1 MLTCKDDFAT
11 TFDSY
16 PEMIHFHESLSKGT
30 VWRRCKV
37 KDLHVEPLDASS
49 ALCTTPSAFVPGTS
63 EDAVADTVENLGLA
77 LRVGGDLYPLRTTAY
92 KTLLD
97 RAKISGT
104 ALPKLKKA
112 ELAAVLNA
120 CLAVHSSDALL
131 LVRDEKVSATHS
143 GDVRDYSVLPIDE
156 LLHTLE
162 KKMDARFPGYH
173 FENGYCDHAYTSGC
187 WTFPDQKEDMLGTYA
202 KTLQTKGMGTMA
214 AKLVPGIHFL
224 TSDTGVASAK
234 VSAMLMG
241 TQHPIHIGSCISV
254 DHRLQR
260 KVEDFDKELDQ
271 LFAQFCD
278 SVSRLQTLLEIEL
291 QYPVNAMTRICKKF
305 SLPKKEALEAIAMFE
320 ISYGGGTATA
330 HDVFMALQE
339 IPWLMK
345 ANKHPEAKLLNVEEN
360 MARALS
366 IRWSDFDLAKAVNY
380 CWQLPFC
387 CATPPG

>member
-162 KKMDARFPGYH
+162 QKMDARFPGYH
-173 FENGYCDHAYTSGC
+173 FVNGYCDHAYTSGC
-187 WTFPDQKEDMLGTYA
+187 WTFPSQREDMLGTYA
-202 KTLQTKGMGTMA
+202 KALQMKGMGTMA
-214 AKLVPGIHFL
+214 TKLVPGIRFL

-278 SVSRLQTLLEIEL
+278 SVSKLQTLLEIEL

-345 ANKHPEAKLLNVEEN
+345 ANKHPEAKLLTVEEN
-360 MARALS
+360 MARALT

-380 CWQLPFC
+380 
-387 CATPPG
+387 

>member
-214 AKLVPGIHFL
+214 AKLVPGIRFL

-278 SVSRLQTLLEIEL
+278 SVSRVQTLLEIEL

-345 ANKHPEAKLLNVEEN
+345 ANMHPEAKLLNVEEN

-380 CWQLPFC
+380 
-387 CATPPG
+387 